1 MTLKELIAKNERI
14 RKEREATKK
23 QKEEQKRTEEEAQ
36 EKAEKKAKKGK
47 KPQNRVYLVKEEI
60 PFEEQEEVQEETK
73 TEEA

>member
-14 RKEREATKK
+14 RKEREAAKK
-23 QKEEQKRTEEEAQ
+23 QKEEQ

-47 KPQNRVYLVKEEI
+47 KPQNRVYLVKEEV

-73 TEEA
+73 AEEA